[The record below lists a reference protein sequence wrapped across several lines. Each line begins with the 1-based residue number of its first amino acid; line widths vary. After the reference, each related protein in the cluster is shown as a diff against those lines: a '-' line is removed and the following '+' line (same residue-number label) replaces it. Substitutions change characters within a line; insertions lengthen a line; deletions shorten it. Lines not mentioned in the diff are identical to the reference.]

1 MSVINPSSCLVSPL
15 QMDFMAMKRSQLY
28 SMASNPYSAGQQ
40 PGGGAYP
47 PGQSYTSP
55 PPHRYPMGMQGRGGQ
70 MGMGGMQYPQ
80 QQQQQQ
86 QVRQPS
92 WLLIGCVCKG
102 S

>member
-1 MSVINPSSCLVSPL
+1 MSFIIFLLPFFCFPL

-47 PGQSYTSP
+47 PGQSYSSP
-55 PPHRYPMGMQGRGGQ
+55 PPHRYPMGMQGRGAQ
-70 MGMGGMQYPQ
+70 MGMAGMQYPQ

-86 QVRQPS
+86 VRQL
-92 WLLIGCVCKG
+92 LLIGCVLKRA
-102 S
+102 